1 MPHLFKDCFDECSCF
16 LFQTKSPLMIFFRW
30 KKAKW
35 ARNTSL
41 RSTAIKNT
49 VGKLWM
55 FIYSIIP
62 IFFHLNDD
70 NKKRQIKWYFRPW
83 YGTSLQN
90 FVKIILKKSNHFVFQ
105 IAFHSWY
112 KPCDFLQV
120 FLENNNLATGVVSM
134 TKGSR
139 RRRRPGQC
147 PNSSSKLDRIW
158 LLSELMH
165 PLYLQSTNQ
174 IVR

>member
-1 MPHLFKDCFDECSCF
+1 MGKKHKLEKHSHQKHSRKVVNVYLFDY
-16 LFQTKSPLMIFFRW
+16 T
-30 KKAKW
+30 
-35 ARNTSL
+35 N
-41 RSTAIKNT
+41 
-49 VGKLWM
+49 
-55 FIYSIIP
+55 
-62 IFFHLNDD
+62 FFHLNDD

-134 TKGSR
+134 TKGNR